1 MKRVLLPLLLL
12 ALPASTAALAAAAD
26 EAQNPLESFLEE
38 ARTSYVL
45 EAREKEIVNRH
56 DNGAFLFENEY
67 RYEMTKTRNV
77 SLEKAA
83 FGETS
88 AASHVV
94 RDEQGRPAQEYLS
107 YDNKVSTYALS
118 NTSYDIDYG
127 NPFVY
132 VAPSDFEE
140 IAEGVYKL
148 DDLKAYEFAYR
159 LLRLDYPLK
168 DVLFNFEDGTFKNIT
183 ISTPA
188 FEGVTQD
195 QYTYEYM
202 LIDYSYETE
211 VRLSELGTA
220 VVEGVKTAESRDPE
234 HEEALR
240 AALTSLPDSFTVVIS
255 EHDRDY
261 EANHEYDAYM
271 YYDGE
276 AIFHQLTLG
285 SLTSGLY
292 YCEEDERPD
301 GKLYLQDYDADAGK
315 WVHYDA
321 ISSRSYNADPKTY
334 DDLLP
339 RFKDVAPELFTYD
352 AENDIYVCDNLD
364 ALGFMGNPLSPG
376 TRHITY
382 FTEGQTDKAT
392 IKLKSDGRIDTVTV
406 GYSYE
411 DSQGYQLSRDI
422 DYRYINLGTT
432 TMPDGFT
439 GR

>member
-1 MKRVLLPLLLL
+1 MKRILLPLLLL

-26 EAQNPLESFLEE
+26 EAQNPVESFLEE
-38 ARTSYVL
+38 ARISYVL

-88 AASHVV
+88 TASHVV

-220 VVEGVKTAESRDPE
+220 VVEDVKTAESRDPE

-285 SLTSGLY
+285 SLTSGMNGPTASSISRTMTPTPGNGSITTPSPAVPTTPFPRHTTTS
-292 YCEEDERPD
+292 CRASRTSRRNSSPTTRRMTSTSATTSMPSASWGTRFPREP
-301 GKLYLQDYDADAGK
+301 
-315 WVHYDA
+315 A
-321 ISSRSYNADPKTY
+321 ISPTSRRGKPTKRPS
-334 DDLLP
+334 
-339 RFKDVAPELFTYD
+339 
-352 AENDIYVCDNLD
+352 
-364 ALGFMGNPLSPG
+364 SS
-376 TRHITY
+376 
-382 FTEGQTDKAT
+382 KAT
-392 IKLKSDGRIDTVTV
+392 AASIR
-406 GYSYE
+406 
-411 DSQGYQLSRDI
+411 
-422 DYRYINLGTT
+422 
-432 TMPDGFT
+432 
-439 GR
+439 